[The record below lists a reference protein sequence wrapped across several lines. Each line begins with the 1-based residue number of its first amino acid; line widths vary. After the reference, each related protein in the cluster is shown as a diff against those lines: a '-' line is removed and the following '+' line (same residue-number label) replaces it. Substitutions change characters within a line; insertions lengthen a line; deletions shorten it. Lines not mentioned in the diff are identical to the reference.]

1 MAMDMVLWKMK
12 ANFMKTDGAVFKDYV
27 RSTLE
32 AKKKQAEEK
41 RIAEAVRQSQAAS
54 ASSASA
60 PGVGLIARML
70 G

>member
-32 AKKKQAEEK
+32 AKKKQAEEN
-41 RIAEAVRQSQAAS
+41 RIAEAVRQSRESQ
-54 ASSASA
+54 ASSSA
-60 PGVGLIARML
+60 PQSLIARML